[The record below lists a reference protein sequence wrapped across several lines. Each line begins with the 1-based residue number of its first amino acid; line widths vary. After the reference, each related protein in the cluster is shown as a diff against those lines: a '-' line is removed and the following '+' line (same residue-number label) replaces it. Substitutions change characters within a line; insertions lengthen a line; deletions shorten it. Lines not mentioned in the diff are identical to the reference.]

1 MSGYDIPQAKKEFGQ
16 NYLTDPNYQRKLY
29 EAMAPANGEPV
40 VEIGPGPGAL
50 TRKLMEGGH
59 KVIAVEKDPR
69 FEEIL
74 NQLADETGADFTLK
88 LGDALSFDFSTLP
101 HPVKLVGNLP
111 YNIGTQLVINALY
124 QRHLFTELVFMLQKE
139 VVERIVAQPGENQ
152 WGRLAIFCDL
162 LCERQKLFNVP
173 PAAFRPQPKVTSSI
187 VRLVPLDTPRFEV
200 DITKLEKVV
209 KQAFG
214 QRRKMLRASL
224 KGLATEGQFEQAGI
238 APTARPETLSTED
251 FCRLVN
257 TLS

>member
-1 MSGYDIPQAKKEFGQ
+1 
-16 NYLTDPNYQRKLY
+16 
-29 EAMAPANGEPV
+29 
-40 VEIGPGPGAL
+40 
-50 TRKLMEGGH
+50 
-59 KVIAVEKDPR
+59 
-69 FEEIL
+69 
-74 NQLADETGADFTLK
+74 
-88 LGDALSFDFSTLP
+88 
-101 HPVKLVGNLP
+101 
-111 YNIGTQLVINALY
+111 
-124 QRHLFTELVFMLQKE
+124 
-139 VVERIVAQPGENQ
+139 
-152 WGRLAIFCDL
+152 
-162 LCERQKLFNVP
+162 VP